1 MTTEEQHIDADE
13 AFSLES
19 LVIQGE
25 QLDKENPL
33 LNPPLSEEAQAQA
46 NIEAEAE
53 PEIESA
59 ALVSQVIQVSA
70 DIFAPNWKIQAEE
83 SAQLGQV
90 YGKLLDKYLPDSGLD
105 KYGLEL
111 SALMVTAM
119 VIGSRAGV
127 PLKEKPEKKPDTQSN
142 VIEPSE
148 VKADD

>member
-1 MTTEEQHIDADE
+1 MTTEEQHINADE

-25 QLDKENPL
+25 RIDKENPL
-33 LNPPLSEEAQAQA
+33 LNPLLSEEAQANA
-46 NIEAEAE
+46 ETEAE

-59 ALVSQVIQVSA
+59 ALVTQVVQMSA
-70 DIFAPNWKIQAEE
+70 DIFAPNWQIQPEE

-90 YGKLLDKYLPDSGLD
+90 YGKLLDKYLPNSGLD

-111 SALMVTAM
+111 SALMATAM
-119 VIGSRAGV
+119 IIGSRAGT
-127 PLKEKPEKKPDTQSN
+127 PLKEKPEKKPDIQSN

-148 VKADD
+148 VKTDD